1 MQQSD
6 ADLVA
11 AASRGDLFSFG
22 VLYERYYRMAV
33 GIARSRLFDEHLAED
48 VAQETFAVACR
59 ALSTLEN
66 GEKFPPWLGTICRRT
81 ASRLAK
87 TQQNHEALTDETVPT
102 SNDRLS
108 ALQQHIHEV
117 LEQLDETSREIVLL
131 HYFSGLSYKEIA
143 DVVDLSTQAIHG
155 RLQRARNKLA
165 TILNPS
171 ETKQ

>member
-48 VAQETFAVACR
+48 VAQEAFAVACR
-59 ALSTLEN
+59 TLSTLEN
-66 GEKFPPWLGTICRRT
+66 GEKFPQWLGTICRRT

-102 SNDRLS
+102 SNGRLS

-117 LEQLDETSREIVLL
+117 LEQLDETSREIVLF